1 MTPATRICF
10 EDLAFAKL
18 RNSALLL
25 VSERPLSY
33 RNRYTHF
40 QNAYPRKIVGVGY
53 MCFSI
58 AVAGGI
64 WYFGFGRGRSL
75 DDRIEKYFRKQK
87 EKGVTKVECL
97 SPSEGKDLEE
107 TTDDAD
113 DHPKPKSSFRTRK
126 FIAYEDRI
134 RAYST
139 PDKIFRYFA
148 TLKCTE
154 EDGTTEIYMTPD
166 DFLRAITPGIKQP
179 EGLELDAFR
188 RFDPK
193 HDKLNL
199 SIPKDSIFYCL
210 DENALIS
217 FTDFV
222 FLLTVISTPPRQFEI
237 AFRMFDI
244 NGDGELDAQ
253 EFNVVRNVILD
264 TTAVGKRHRDHTT
277 TGSTLKPVG
286 RSALHSYFFGKDGKE
301 KLTIA
306 KFIDF
311 QARLQQEITRLE
323 FERLGPQNGLISE
336 RAFAKSLLT
345 YAGFSENRRRLM
357 LRRVKQKFDANEDD
371 DEDDKEKRDNKEGEQ
386 EEPMGISFKDFLD
399 FSRLLRSISDL
410 DTALT
415 FHTLAGAAID
425 SDTFLHM
432 AKVVAKVHLRP
443 HVVDVVFTLF
453 DENGD
458 GQLSY
463 KEFVQVMKN
472 RLLRGLDKPMDTGFV
487 RLLSALLYCT
497 KQEIKHR
504 LE

>member
-1 MTPATRICF
+1 
-10 EDLAFAKL
+10 
-18 RNSALLL
+18 
-25 VSERPLSY
+25 
-33 RNRYTHF
+33 
-40 QNAYPRKIVGVGY
+40 

-58 AVAGGI
+58 AAAGGI
-64 WYFGFGRGRSL
+64 WYFGFGNGRSL
-75 DDRIEKYFRKQK
+75 DEKIEKYFGKPS
-87 EKGVTKVECL
+87 EKCVKKVDCL
-97 SPSEGKDLEE
+97 SPSVGEEIEE
-107 TTDDAD
+107 TTGNVDA
-113 DHPKPKSSFRTRK
+113 PTKPKNSFRTRK

-148 TLKCTE
+148 TLKCIE
-154 EDGTTEIYMTPD
+154 EDGTGEIYMTPD
-166 DFLRAITPGIKQP
+166 DFLRAITPGMKQP
-179 EGLELDAFR
+179 EGLELDAFK

-244 NGDGELDAQ
+244 NGDGELDAN
-253 EFNVVRNVILD
+253 EFNVVRTVILE

-277 TGSTLKPVG
+277 TGSTLKPVS
-286 RSALHSYFFGKDGKE
+286 RSALHNYFFGKDGNE

-323 FERLGPQNGLISE
+323 FERLNPQNGLISE

-357 LRRVKQKFDANEDD
+357 LRRVKQKFDTDEDD
-371 DEDDKEKRDNKEGEQ
+371 DNDDDEEKQASKGKEKELT
-386 EEPMGISFKDFLD
+386 GISFKDFLD

-432 AKVVAKVHLRP
+432 AKVVANVHLRP